1 MILNIIYNLGQITN
15 NLFKKLKNYG
25 AVKITEKDNM
35 YVIHFDNEVLDSSSY
50 SVLNKV
56 IKSNDF
62 NSVES
67 DYPNPHVNEYLDT
80 NTGTI
85 NVKLIQYYDYDDI
98 DIVIKISNITE

>member
-35 YVIHFDNEVLDSSSY
+35 YVIHFDNEVLDNSSY
-50 SVLNKV
+50 YVLNEV
-56 IKSNDF
+56 IKSNGF

-67 DYPNPHVNEYLDT
+67 NYPNHYMNEYLDT
-80 NTGTI
+80 DTGTI
-85 NVKLIQYYDYDDI
+85 NVKLIQYYDYNDI

>member
-1 MILNIIYNLGQITN
+1 MILNIIDNLGQITN

-35 YVIHFDNEVLDSSSY
+35 YVIHFDNEVLDNSSY
-50 SVLNKV
+50 YVLNEV
-56 IKSNDF
+56 IKSNGF

-67 DYPNPHVNEYLDT
+67 NYPNPYMNEYLDT
-80 NTGTI
+80 DTGTI
-85 NVKLIQYYDYDDI
+85 NVKLIQYYDYNDI

>member
-35 YVIHFDNEVLDSSSY
+35 YVIHFDNEVLDNSSY
-50 SVLNKV
+50 YVLNEV
-56 IKSNDF
+56 IKSNGF

-67 DYPNPHVNEYLDT
+67 NYPNPYMNEYLDT
-80 NTGTI
+80 DTGTI
-85 NVKLIQYYDYDDI
+85 NVKLIQYYDYNDI

>member
-1 MILNIIYNLGQITN
+1 MILNIIDNLGQITN
-15 NLFKKLKNYG
+15 NLFKKVKNYG

-67 DYPNPHVNEYLDT
+67 DYPNPYMNEYLDT
-80 NTGTI
+80 DTGTI